1 MLEFKTTGIVK
12 DVSRKDRTIKGYF
25 SIFDNVDSDGD
36 VITKGAY
43 TKTLE
48 SAKNRVQ
55 HLFMHSPML
64 GAIGK
69 IKQLKE
75 DNTGLYFESELLKT
89 SLGND
94 VLEMYDS
101 GAVKEHSVGFN
112 TIKDDTKED
121 ARYIHEIKL
130 WEGSTVL
137 WGANEQAVRK
147 AFEFINNKGTD
158 EGLYLHIKA
167 QLEAIQDSL
176 KDLEADSFT
185 SKKEADINF
194 VDAFNKYYKK

>member
-1 MLEFKTTGIVK
+1 MNFKTNGIVK
-12 DVSRKDRTIKGYF
+12 DVSRKDRSIVGYF
-25 SIFDNVDSDGD
+25 SVFGNKDSDGD

-43 TKTLE
+43 KKTLE

-69 IKQLKE
+69 IEELKE
-75 DNTGLYFESELLKT
+75 DETGLYFKSTLLNT

-101 GAVKEHSVGFN
+101 GAVKEHSVGFEIVN
-112 TIKDDTKED
+112 QQKGVD
-121 ARYIHEIKL
+121 ANHITEIKL

-137 WGANEQAVRK
+137 WGANEQALRK
-147 AFEFINNKGTD
+147 AFDFVHSNGQD
-158 EGLYLHIKA
+158 EGLYLFIKA
-167 QLEAIQDSL
+167 QLQGIQDSL
-176 KDLEADSFT
+176 KVLEADSFT
-185 SKKEADINF
+185 SEKQADIDLVKIYQNI
-194 VDAFNKYYKK
+194 

>member
-64 GAIGK
+64 EDRDWETTLSK
-69 IKQLKE
+69 IEK
-75 DNTGLYFESELLKT
+75 
-89 SLGND
+89 
-94 VLEMYDS
+94 
-101 GAVKEHSVGFN
+101 
-112 TIKDDTKED
+112 
-121 ARYIHEIKL
+121 
-130 WEGSTVL
+130 
-137 WGANEQAVRK
+137 
-147 AFEFINNKGTD
+147 
-158 EGLYLHIKA
+158 
-167 QLEAIQDSL
+167 
-176 KDLEADSFT
+176 
-185 SKKEADINF
+185 
-194 VDAFNKYYKK
+194 